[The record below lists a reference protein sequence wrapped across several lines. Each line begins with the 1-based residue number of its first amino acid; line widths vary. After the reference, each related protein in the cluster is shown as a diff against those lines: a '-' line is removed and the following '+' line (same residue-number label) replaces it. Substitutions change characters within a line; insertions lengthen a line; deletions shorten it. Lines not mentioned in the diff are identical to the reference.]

1 MNHIYRLCWNRTLK
15 AWVPAS
21 ELANNS
27 EGGARRHAIG
37 PRVLMLSL
45 LSVALGTT
53 GLAQAANAPGGG
65 QVISGSGQIQQSGN
79 VTTIQQNS
87 QMLSL
92 NWQNF
97 DIGSGQTVNFVQPG
111 ASSIAVNRIL
121 GNTASEI
128 DGHLN
133 ANGQVWLINP
143 NGVLFGQ
150 NAQVNVGGIVAST
163 LDLDDSTA
171 GSGTVRFAG
180 NGRGKVVNQGSITA
194 APGGYVALIGNDV
207 SNQGV
212 IRAQL
217 GTVALAGGTA
227 VTLTFKDNHLM
238 HLVVDENTVQSL
250 VENRQLIVADG
261 GNVLMTAGAC
271 ASLVASVVN
280 NTGTVQAHSVQDHDG
295 TITLL
300 GGMEAG
306 TVQVGGTIDA
316 SAPQGGD
323 GGKIETSAA
332 HFQLAGDA
340 NITAVAPQ
348 GKAGTWLVDPAD
360 LTIDSA
366 AANAISM
373 SLNGGTSVTETTSGS
388 DQSAGNG
395 DINVNAAINWNNA
408 AATLELDA
416 FRNINVN
423 AAVSGT
429 GGIVMNAASGTLT
442 IGSTGGLSAGTGATV
457 QAGKFVNNA
466 NAGAGALGSRWTLYS
481 VDPSLNT
488 LNGLTANF
496 IQYNA
501 TLGATLASAGNAL
514 VYSIAPTLQINSLTG
529 STSKVYD
536 GGTTALLN
544 GSNFA
549 STGLLGGDAIVS
561 ATGTYASSDAASG
574 INVTSPA
581 SMANFMLA
589 NNGVQVFG
597 YTLIGS
603 PVSAKIGQITP
614 KQLTAQIVG
623 NPTKV
628 YDGTTTA
635 TLSSSNYEIDGFV
648 GTQGATV
655 KQPSSIAYGGSD
667 AGTQAVNASFSVT
680 NFTANSGTNLS
691 NYLLPTTA
699 TGMGLITQ
707 APLLV
712 SGLLA
717 NNKVYDGT
725 NADSIVTGGAKLFGV
740 IAPDAGQVTLDT
752 SGVVGAFQQTG
763 VGNGLGVTL
772 SGFALSGGK
781 ASNYQLIAP
790 TNLTANITP
799 KALTI
804 DQVIANNK
812 TYDNTTS
819 ATLNTGNAVLDG
831 VVGSDNVTLN
841 SAGANAAFGQT
852 DAGTNLTVTSS
863 GFALAGGAAGNYTLI
878 QPTLLGNINP
888 ALLTIGMIGT
898 PEKTYDG
905 TNAVTLGS
913 GNFSISGFIGNQNAV
928 VSQSSASYATAN
940 AGSGITVT
948 ARLQPSDFTPDSGT
962 SMSNYTFAP
971 TVVGSNLGKI
981 DPLQLS
987 GLIVNNPS
995 KVYDGTPVAALGAS
1009 NLQLTG
1015 FIPGQSITAN
1025 FSGTVAG
1032 TYDNPNAGARG
1043 VTAGVLPAADFAA
1056 GSGTLLSNY
1065 ILPSIWTGS
1074 GSITPAPLT
1083 GAFVLNAGIV
1093 DASKVYD
1100 GTTGIILNS
1109 ANFTLSGFVN
1119 NDSAV
1124 VNDGIHASFGQKDVG
1139 TNIPLSAQLAI
1150 TDLTGTNGTTQQEL
1164 SNYQIVNPVLGVGN
1178 ITPRQLLV
1186 SIVGN
1191 PTKVYNGS
1199 TDVALNSSNF
1209 QITGWATGEGGSI
1222 NPSATSGYDAPDAGA
1237 RTVSAALTPGNYL
1250 VNSGTSLSNYSI
1262 ASSAVGAGTINQ
1274 APLFITGIFATNR
1287 SYDTTTADSLN
1298 MANIGLA
1305 GLVDTDAGDA
1315 SKVALN
1321 LSQVAA
1327 NFTQA
1332 NVGNGLTVNA
1342 TGFQI
1347 TGSESANYLLQPVNG
1362 LVANITRAVLTLSG
1376 VTANDKTYDGNTS
1389 ASLNIAGNAAL
1400 HGVFAGDTVGFDG
1413 SAAGGQ
1419 FVTANAG
1426 NNLGVGVSG
1435 FALNGASSGNY
1446 QLTQP
1451 QGLAAD
1457 INPKQLIATIIGSP
1471 TKVYDGTDSATLTA
1485 ADYDL
1490 VGFVGSD
1497 GASIPQ
1503 SATANYVTKN
1513 VGTGLGVVSTLVT
1526 SDFLANSGTNL
1537 TNYVL
1542 PTTGSGNNGI
1552 IQPKVINLT
1561 GTRVYDGTL
1570 VADGSLFGV
1579 LQGVNGETLG
1589 VAGSGS
1595 LATKNVGEQWSFT
1608 SLGSLALTNGGNG
1621 GLGSNY
1627 TLAGGIDWVTITP
1640 RQITASF
1647 LASDK
1652 TYDATVNDVLSGA
1665 TLETA
1670 NGNRGLIA
1678 GDDVSLNNTASGH
1691 FSDKNVGT
1699 GKTVT
1704 GDMSIG
1710 GNDAGNYVFTNGTSS
1725 ATISALHITVS
1736 ATGKDKVYDA
1746 TTADAGATVQSA
1758 GVIGG
1763 DTVNFGFG
1771 SATFDDKNVASNKTV
1786 TVTGV
1791 NKTGADAGNYVV
1803 DNTTLTTTAAITPYV
1818 VNLNGTRVY
1827 DGTTTADAS
1836 TFNGGVVNGVNGET
1850 LQLSGSFQLGIKDAT
1865 TISWHNGLGMSLGN
1879 GSNGGLSSNY
1889 TLDGGFDV
1897 YDITQRSLTA
1907 SFVANGKTYDGN
1919 TNAVLANALLEAA
1932 NGNRGLIAGDD
1943 VTLTNAT
1950 AGTFDNKNVGTNKTV
1965 TGNMGISGG
1974 DAGNYIFTNGSA
1986 LADIG
1991 KRALSVGAA
2000 GATKVYDGTTNDPGL
2015 TYTSNAIAG
2024 DNLII
2029 SSTSIAFTDKN
2040 VGTGKTINVG
2050 GIAINGTDAGNYD
2063 LQNNS
2068 TTTTANITPYTID
2081 LHASRVY
2088 DGNIDVAS
2096 TLFGSSGLLNGVNG
2110 EQLLLV
2116 GDSSVADKKVA
2127 NGKVFNGAGDMAL
2140 DGVNGSLGSNYQIGS
2155 STLDITPLAI
2165 TGSITADNKVYDATA
2180 AAVTHGSLSG
2190 VLAGDTVGFD
2200 TSGTFSDKN
2209 VNNGKVVSLSS
2220 SLNGADAGNYTYT
2233 ANTTTTANITP
2244 LAITVAATVADK
2256 VYDTTT
2262 GAFVTSL
2269 TSNGVLGSD
2278 AISFTA
2284 AAADFS
2290 DANAAG
2296 GKDVTVIGI
2305 AKSGTDANNYTINST
2320 ALTHA
2325 AITPVVLDLSG
2336 TRVYDGTTGADAG
2349 AFGAN
2354 GVLTGIAGQT
2364 INLVGGGQVNDKNV
2378 GQNKLLTGLGTL
2390 ALQDG
2395 GNGGLAQNYTLMGGN
2410 DSLTITPKGIDVTA
2424 AAANKVYDTTAGA
2437 SVTSLSSS
2445 GLIGNDD
2452 VSFGFATSNFSDA
2465 NAANGKTV
2473 TVTGLTASGGDAGNY
2488 TLNSTTATTFASITP
2503 YVLDLHG
2510 TRVYDGSLNAD
2521 ASQFGNNGVLDG
2533 LNGETLDLNGTGH
2546 VGDKNV
2552 GTSKTVVD
2560 LGTLALSNGGNGGL
2574 ASNYLLA
2581 GGVDL
2586 FDITPK
2592 TVAVTATA
2600 ANKVYDTT
2608 TGATVTSLSSA
2619 DVLAGDTV
2627 NFGYGAS
2634 NFADANAAHGKTVT
2648 VTGLTTS
2655 GADAGNYVLVGTT
2668 TTTQADITPYVLDL
2682 NGTRVYDATVNANAG
2697 LFGNNGVLS
2706 GLNGETVNLSGT
2718 GHVGNKN
2725 VGSNK
2730 VFADLG
2736 TLALA
2741 DGSNGGLAGNY
2752 TLSGGSDLLSITPKA
2767 LGAVAVANDRVY
2779 DGTTVVSLSGAGL
2792 VGLLHGDQVTLNN
2805 DTQGTLQDKNVGSG
2819 KAVTTDMT
2827 IAGADAG
2834 NYTFTTAA
2842 GLTAN
2847 VTPKL
2852 IGVAATAANKVYD
2865 TTAGATV
2872 TSLGS
2877 AGVLAG
2883 DTVSFA
2889 YGSATFSDANAATGK
2904 TVTVVGLTAG
2914 GADAGNYALSS
2925 TSTSTQA
2932 NITPYVLSLTG
2943 TRVYDGTVA
2952 ADAGLFGHDGVLS
2965 GLQGQTVNLSGAGHV
2980 GDKNVGN
2987 HKAFADLGS
2996 LALADGDNGG
3006 LASNYTLAG
3015 GTDVLSITPMAITVT
3030 ATGSN
3035 KMFDGSTRDQ
3045 VILGSGGVLP
3055 GDTLQF
3061 ADGAANF
3068 QNPNVGDGK
3077 PVMVTG
3083 IQLSGADAANYTLTS
3098 TTAMTDAD
3106 ITGARPS
3113 AFGIGDGVLAQQQ
3126 SVLGPSELATPYGLA
3141 DQDTVGA
3148 HTGNKKR
3155 QHEPLERNRSRDDF
3169 TSGMALRVVD
3179 GGVRMPVQALP

>member
-1 MNHIYRLCWNRTLK
+1 MNHIYRLCWNRTLN

-21 ELANNS
+21 ELAKNG
-27 EGGARRHAIG
+27 EGGVRRHAMG

-87 QMLSL
+87 QVLSL

-163 LDLDDSTA
+163 LDLDDSTP

-180 NGRGKVVNQGSITA
+180 NGRGKVVNQGSIST

-217 GTVALAGGTA
+217 GAVALAGGTA

-261 GNVLMTAGAC
+261 GNVLMTAGAR

-280 NTGTVQAHSVQDHDG
+280 NSGTVQAHSVQDHDG

-366 AANAISM
+366 AANTISM

-395 DINVNAAINWNNA
+395 DINVNAAISWNNA

-416 FRNINVN
+416 FHNINVN

-466 NAGAGALGSRWTLYS
+466 NAGASALGSRWTLYS
-481 VDPSLNT
+481 VNPTLNT

-561 ATGTYASSDAASG
+561 ATGTYASTDVASG

-589 NNGVQVFG
+589 DNGVQVFG

-603 PVSAKIGQITP
+603 PVSARIGQITP

-635 TLSSSNYEIDGFV
+635 TLSSSNYEIDGFI
-648 GTQGATV
+648 GTQGAAV

-667 AGTQAVNASFSVT
+667 AGTQAVNASFSIT

-717 NNKVYDGT
+717 NSKVYDGT
-725 NADSIVTGGAKLFGV
+725 TADSIVTGGAKLFGV

-752 SGVVGAFQQTG
+752 SGVVGAFQQTD

-772 SGFALSGGK
+772 SGFVLSGGK

-812 TYDNTTS
+812 TYDTTTS

-841 SAGANAAFGQT
+841 TAGANAAFGQT
-852 DAGTNLTVTSS
+852 DAGTNLAVTSS
-863 GFALAGGAAGNYTLI
+863 GFALAGGAAGNYSLV

-888 ALLTIGMIGT
+888 ALLTISMIGT

-905 TNAVTLGS
+905 TNAVNLGS

-940 AGSGITVT
+940 AGGGITVT

-995 KVYDGTPVAALGAS
+995 KVFDGTPVAALGAS

-1032 TYDNPNAGARG
+1032 AYDNPNAGARG

-1065 ILPSIWTGS
+1065 ILPTTWTGS

-1083 GAFVLNAGIV
+1083 GRLLNAGIV

-1100 GTTGIILNS
+1100 GTTDIILNG
-1109 ANFTLSGFVN
+1109 ANFTLSGFIN

-1124 VNDGIHASFGQKDVG
+1124 VNDGILANFGQKDVG

-1150 TDLTGTNGTTQQEL
+1150 GNLTGTNGTTQQEL

-1199 TDVALNSSNF
+1199 TNVALNSSNF

-1250 VNSGTSLSNYSI
+1250 VSSGTSLSNYSI
-1262 ASSAVGAGTINQ
+1262 ASSAVGTGTINQ

-1287 SYDTTTADSLN
+1287 SYDTTTTDTLN
-1298 MANIGLA
+1298 TANVGLA
-1305 GLVDTDAGDA
+1305 GLVDTDVGDA

-1321 LSQVAA
+1321 LSQVTA

-1342 TGFQI
+1342 AGFQI

-1362 LVANITRAVLTLSG
+1362 LVANISRAVLTLSG

-1435 FALNGASSGNY
+1435 FALNGSSSGNY

-1595 LATKNVGEQWSFT
+1595 LATKIVGEQWSFT

-1647 LASDK
+1647 LATDK

-1678 GDDVSLNNTASGH
+1678 GDDVSLNNTTSGH

-1710 GNDAGNYVFTNGTSS
+1710 GNDASNYVFTNGTSS
-1725 ATISALHITVS
+1725 AAISALHITVS

-1771 SATFDDKNVASNKTV
+1771 SATFDDKNVGSTKTV

-1919 TNAVLANALLEAA
+1919 TNAVLANALLETA

-1950 AGTFDNKNVGTNKTV
+1950 AGTFDNKNVGTGKTV

-1974 DAGNYIFTNGSA
+1974 DAGNYIFTNGTA

-1991 KRALSVGAA
+1991 KLALSVGAA
-2000 GATKVYDGTTNDPGL
+2000 GANKVYDGTTDDPGL

-2024 DNLII
+2024 DNLTI

-2040 VGTGKTINVG
+2040 VGTGTTINVG
-2050 GIAINGTDAGNYD
+2050 GIAINGADAGNYD
-2063 LQNNS
+2063 LQNSS
-2068 TTTTANITPYTID
+2068 TTTTANITPYTIN
-2081 LHASRVY
+2081 LHGSRVY
-2088 DGNIDVAS
+2088 DGNTDVAS
-2096 TLFGSSGLLNGVNG
+2096 TSFGSSGLLNGVNG
-2110 EQLLLV
+2110 EQLLLI
-2116 GDSSVADKKVA
+2116 GDSNVADKKVA
-2127 NGKVFNGAGDMAL
+2127 NGKVFNGAVDMAF

-2165 TGSITADNKVYDATA
+2165 TGSITAGNKVYDATTTA
-2180 AAVTHGSLSG
+2180 ITQGTLTG
-2190 VLAGDTVGFD
+2190 VLAGDTVGFE

-2209 VNNGKVVSLSS
+2209 ANNGKTVSLSS
-2220 SLNGADAGNYTYT
+2220 SLDGADAGNYTFT

-2244 LAITVAATVADK
+2244 LAITVGAMVANK

-2262 GAFVTSL
+2262 TANITSL

-2278 AISFTA
+2278 VVSFTA
-2284 AAADFS
+2284 TSAQFS
-2290 DANAAG
+2290 DANAAA
-2296 GKDVTVIGI
+2296 GKDVSVSGI
-2305 AKSGTDANNYTINST
+2305 NKSGADAGNYTINST

-2325 AITPVVLDLSG
+2325 DITPVVLDLSG
-2336 TRVYDGTTGADAG
+2336 SRIYDGGNGADAG
-2349 AFGAN
+2349 LFGPN
-2354 GVLTGIAGQT
+2354 GVLNGIAGQT
-2364 INLVGGGQVNDKNV
+2364 INLVGSGQVVDRNV
-2378 GQNKLLTGLGTL
+2378 GQNKLFTSLGTL

-2395 GNGGLAQNYTLMGGN
+2395 GSGGLAQNYTLMGGN
-2410 DSLTITPKGIDVTA
+2410 DSLTITPKNIDVTA
-2424 AAANKVYDTTAGA
+2424 MAGSKIYDTTAGA
-2437 SVTSLSSS
+2437 TVTSLSSG
-2445 GLIGNDD
+2445 GLIGHDD
-2452 VSFGFATSNFSDA
+2452 VSFSYLGSSFSDA
-2465 NAANGKTV
+2465 NAATNKTV
-2473 TVTGLTASGGDAGNY
+2473 TITGVTAGGADAGNY
-2488 TLNSTTATTFASITP
+2488 ALNSTTVTTLADITP
-2503 YVLDLHG
+2503 YVLDIHG
-2510 TRVYDGSLNAD
+2510 TRVYDGSVNVD
-2521 ASQFGNNGVLDG
+2521 GSTFGNQGVLDG
-2533 LNGETLDLNGTGH
+2533 LNGQTLDLNGTGH

-2552 GTSKTVVD
+2552 GNKTLAD
-2560 LGTLALSNGGNGGL
+2560 LGTLTLSDGGNGGL
-2574 ASNYLLA
+2574 ASNYTLQ
-2581 GGVDL
+2581 GGNDS
-2586 FDITPK
+2586 FSITPK
-2592 TVAVTATA
+2592 TIAVTATA

-2608 TGATVTSLSSA
+2608 TAATVTSLSSA
-2619 DVLAGDTV
+2619 DVLSGDVV
-2627 NFGYGAS
+2627 NFANGS
-2634 NFADANAAHGKTVT
+2634 SDFSDANAANGKTVT
-2648 VTGLTTS
+2648 VAGLTAT
-2655 GADAGNYVLVGTT
+2655 GADAGNYVLANTT
-2668 TTTQADITPYVLDL
+2668 TTTLANITPYVLNL
-2682 NGTRVYDATVNANAG
+2682 SGTRVYDGTVNANAS
-2697 LFGNNGVLS
+2697 LFGNNGSLS
-2706 GLNGETVNLSGT
+2706 GLNGETVDVSGT
-2718 GHVGNKN
+2718 GHAADKN
-2725 VGSNK
+2725 VGNNK
-2730 VFADLG
+2730 AFADLG

-2741 DGSNGGLAGNY
+2741 DGSNGGLASNY
-2752 TLSGGSDLLSITPKA
+2752 TLTGGADALSITPKA
-2767 LGAVAVANDRVY
+2767 LGAIAVANDRSY
-2779 DGTTVVSLSGAGL
+2779 DGSTVVGLSGASL
-2792 VGLLHGDQVTLNN
+2792 VGLVSGDHVTLNN
-2805 DTQGTLQDKNVGSG
+2805 DTQGTLQNKNVGNG
-2819 KAVTTDMT
+2819 KAVTTAMS

-2834 NYTFTTAA
+2834 NYTFTTAT
-2842 GLTAN
+2842 GLTAD

-2852 IGVAATAANKVYD
+2852 IDVAAIAANKMYD
-2865 TTAGATV
+2865 TNTGATV
-2872 TSLGS
+2872 TSLSS
-2877 AGVLAG
+2877 AGVVAG
-2883 DTVSFA
+2883 DTVNFGFA
-2889 YGSATFSDANAATGK
+2889 SAQFADANAANGK
-2904 TVTVVGLTAG
+2904 TVTVNGLITG
-2914 GADAGNYALSS
+2914 GTDAGNYALNS
-2925 TSTSTQA
+2925 TSINTLA
-2932 NITPYVLSLTG
+2932 NITPYVLSLSG
-2943 TRVYDGTVA
+2943 TRVYDGSVNA
-2952 ADAGLFGHDGVLS
+2952 VAGLFGSNGVLS
-2965 GLQGQTVNLSGAGHV
+2965 GLNGETVELSGTGHV

-2987 HKAFADLGS
+2987 HKAFVDLGS
-2996 LALADGDNGG
+2996 LSLSNGDKGG

-3015 GTDVLSITPMAITVT
+3015 GSDVLSITPMAITVT

-3035 KMFDGSTRDQ
+3035 KMFDGNTRDQ
-3045 VILGSGGVLP
+3045 VTLGSGGVLS

-3061 ADGAANF
+3061 AEGAANF

-3083 IQLSGADAANYTLTS
+3083 IQLSGSDAANYALTS
-3098 TTAMTDAD
+3098 TTVVTDAD

-3126 SVLGPSELATPYGLA
+3126 SVVGSSVLATPYGLA
-3141 DQDTVGA
+3141 DQETVGA
-3148 HTGNKKR
+3148 DTGNKKR
-3155 QHEPLERNRSRDDF
+3155 QHEPLERNRSRDHF

>member
-1 MNHIYRLCWNRTLK
+1 MNHIYRLCWNRTLN

-21 ELANNS
+21 ELAKNS
-27 EGGARRHAIG
+27 DGGVRRHTMG

-87 QMLSL
+87 QVLSL

-180 NGRGKVVNQGSITA
+180 NGCGKVVNQGSIST

-261 GNVLMTAGAC
+261 GNVLMTAGAR

-280 NTGTVQAHSVQDHDG
+280 NTGTVQAHSVQEHDG

-332 HFQLAGDA
+332 HFQLAGNA

-366 AANAISM
+366 AANTISM

-395 DINVNAAINWNNA
+395 DINVNAAISWNNA

-457 QAGKFVNNA
+457 QAGKFVNSA
-466 NAGAGALGSRWTLYS
+466 NAGASALGSRWTLYS
-481 VDPSLNT
+481 VNPTLNT

-561 ATGTYASSDAASG
+561 ATGTYASTDVASG

-635 TLSSSNYEIDGFV
+635 TLSSSNYEIDGFI

-667 AGTQAVNASFSVT
+667 AGTQAVNASFSIT

-725 NADSIVTGGAKLFGV
+725 TADSIVTGGAKLFGV

-752 SGVVGAFQQTG
+752 SGVVGAFQQTD

-772 SGFALSGGK
+772 SGFVLSGGK

-841 SAGANAAFGQT
+841 SAGAIAAFGQT
-852 DAGTNLTVTSS
+852 DAGTNLAVTSS
-863 GFALAGGAAGNYTLI
+863 GFALAGGAAGNYSLV

-905 TNAVTLGS
+905 TNAVNLGS

-940 AGSGITVT
+940 AGSGISVT

-962 SMSNYTFAP
+962 LMSNYTFAP
-971 TVVGSNLGKI
+971 TVVGSGLGKI
-981 DPLQLS
+981 DPLQLN

-995 KVYDGTPVAALGAS
+995 KVYDGTPVAALSAS

-1015 FIPGQSITAN
+1015 FLPGQGISAN

-1056 GSGTLLSNY
+1056 GNGTLLSNY
-1065 ILPSIWTGS
+1065 ILPTTWTGS

-1083 GAFVLNAGIV
+1083 GAFVLSAGIV

-1100 GTTGIILNS
+1100 GTTNIILNS

-1119 NDSAV
+1119 GDSAV
-1124 VNDGIHASFGQKDVG
+1124 VNDGIHGSFGQKDVG

-1164 SNYQIVNPVLGVGN
+1164 GNYQIVNPVLGLGN
-1178 ITPRQLLV
+1178 ITPKQLLV
-1186 SIVGN
+1186 SIIGN

-1199 TDVALNSSNF
+1199 TDVALNSGNF

-1250 VNSGTSLSNYSI
+1250 VSSGTSLSNYSI
-1262 ASSAVGAGTINQ
+1262 ASSAVGTGTINQ

-1435 FALNGASSGNY
+1435 FALNGSSSGNY

-1595 LATKNVGEQWSFT
+1595 LATKIVGEQWSFT

-1647 LASDK
+1647 LATDK

-1678 GDDVSLNNTASGH
+1678 GDDVSLNNTTSGH

-1710 GNDAGNYVFTNGTSS
+1710 GNDASNYVFTNGISS
-1725 ATISALHITVS
+1725 AAISALHITVS
-1736 ATGKDKVYDA
+1736 AAGKDKVYDA

-1771 SATFDDKNVASNKTV
+1771 SATFDDKNVGSNKTV

-1932 NGNRGLIAGDD
+1932 NGNRGLVAGDD

-1950 AGTFDNKNVGTNKTV
+1950 AGTFDNKNVGTGKTV

-1974 DAGNYIFTNGSA
+1974 DAGNYIFTNGTA

-1991 KRALSVGAA
+1991 KLALSVGAA
-2000 GATKVYDGTTNDPGL
+2000 GANKVYDGTTDDPGL

-2024 DNLII
+2024 DNLTI

-2040 VGTGKTINVG
+2040 VGTGTTINVG
-2050 GIAINGTDAGNYD
+2050 GIAINGADAGNYD
-2063 LQNNS
+2063 LQNSS
-2068 TTTTANITPYTID
+2068 TTTTANITPYTIN
-2081 LHASRVY
+2081 LHGSRVY
-2088 DGNIDVAS
+2088 DGNTDVAPTS
-2096 TLFGSSGLLNGVNG
+2096 FGSSGLLNGVNG
-2110 EQLLLV
+2110 EQLLLI
-2116 GDSSVADKKVA
+2116 GDSNVADKKVA
-2127 NGKVFNGAGDMAL
+2127 NGKVFNGAVDMAF

-2165 TGSITADNKVYDATA
+2165 TGSITAGNKVYDATTTA
-2180 AAVTHGSLSG
+2180 ITQGTLTG
-2190 VLAGDTVGFD
+2190 VLAGDTVGFE

-2209 VNNGKVVSLSS
+2209 ANNGKTVSLSS
-2220 SLNGADAGNYTYT
+2220 SLDGADAGNYTFT

-2244 LAITVAATVADK
+2244 LAITVGAMVANK

-2262 GAFVTSL
+2262 TANITSL

-2278 AISFTA
+2278 VVSFTA
-2284 AAADFS
+2284 TSAQFS
-2290 DANAAG
+2290 DANAAA
-2296 GKDVTVIGI
+2296 GKDVSVSGI
-2305 AKSGTDANNYTINST
+2305 NKSGADAGNYTINST

-2325 AITPVVLDLSG
+2325 DITPVVLDLSG
-2336 TRVYDGTTGADAG
+2336 TRIYDGGNGADAG
-2349 AFGAN
+2349 LFGAN
-2354 GVLTGIAGQT
+2354 GVLNGIAGQT
-2364 INLVGGGQVNDKNV
+2364 INLVGSGQVVDKNV
-2378 GQNKLLTGLGTL
+2378 GQNKLFTSLGTL

-2395 GNGGLAQNYTLMGGN
+2395 GSGGLAQNYTLMGGN
-2410 DSLTITPKGIDVTA
+2410 DSLTITPKNIDVTA
-2424 AAANKVYDTTAGA
+2424 MAGSKIYDTTAGA
-2437 SVTSLSSS
+2437 TVTSLSSG
-2445 GLIGNDD
+2445 GLIGHDD
-2452 VSFGFATSNFSDA
+2452 VSFSYLGSSFSDA
-2465 NAANGKTV
+2465 NAATNKTV
-2473 TVTGLTASGGDAGNY
+2473 TITGVTAGGADAGNY
-2488 TLNSTTATTFASITP
+2488 ALNSTTVTTLADITP
-2503 YVLDLHG
+2503 YVLDIHG
-2510 TRVYDGSLNAD
+2510 TRVYDGSVNVD
-2521 ASQFGNNGVLDG
+2521 GGTFGNQGVLDG
-2533 LNGETLDLNGTGH
+2533 LNGQTLDLNGTGH

-2552 GTSKTVVD
+2552 GNKTLAD
-2560 LGTLALSNGGNGGL
+2560 LGTLTLSDGGNGGL
-2574 ASNYLLA
+2574 ASNYTLQ
-2581 GGVDL
+2581 GGTDS
-2586 FDITPK
+2586 FSITPK
-2592 TVAVTATA
+2592 TIAVTATA
-2600 ANKVYDTT
+2600 ANKAYDTT
-2608 TGATVTSLSSA
+2608 TAATVTSLSSA
-2619 DVLAGDTV
+2619 DVLSGDVV
-2627 NFGYGAS
+2627 NFANGS
-2634 NFADANAAHGKTVT
+2634 SDFSDANAANGKTVT
-2648 VTGLTTS
+2648 VAGLTAT
-2655 GADAGNYVLVGTT
+2655 GADAGNYVLANTT
-2668 TTTQADITPYVLDL
+2668 TTTLANITPYVLNL
-2682 NGTRVYDATVNANAG
+2682 SGTRVYDGTVNANAS
-2697 LFGNNGVLS
+2697 LFGNNGSLS
-2706 GLNGETVNLSGT
+2706 GLNGETVDVSGT
-2718 GHVGNKN
+2718 GHAADKNVGNK
-2725 VGSNK
+2725 K
-2730 VFADLG
+2730 AFADLG

-2741 DGSNGGLAGNY
+2741 DGSNGGLASNY
-2752 TLSGGSDLLSITPKA
+2752 TLTGGADTLSITPKA
-2767 LGAVAVANDRVY
+2767 LGAIAVANDRSY
-2779 DGTTVVSLSGAGL
+2779 DGSTVVGLSGASL
-2792 VGLLHGDQVTLNN
+2792 VGLVSGDHVTLNN
-2805 DTQGTLQDKNVGSG
+2805 DTQGTLQNKNVGNG
-2819 KAVTTDMT
+2819 KAVTTAMS

-2834 NYTFTTAA
+2834 NYTFTTAT
-2842 GLTAN
+2842 GLTAD

-2852 IGVAATAANKVYD
+2852 IDVAAIAANKMYD
-2865 TTAGATV
+2865 TNTGATV
-2872 TSLGS
+2872 TSLSS
-2877 AGVLAG
+2877 AGVVAG
-2883 DTVSFA
+2883 DQVNFGFA
-2889 YGSATFSDANAATGK
+2889 SAQFADANAANGK
-2904 TVTVVGLTAG
+2904 TVTVNGLITG
-2914 GADAGNYALSS
+2914 GTDAGNYALNS
-2925 TSTSTQA
+2925 TSINTLA
-2932 NITPYVLSLTG
+2932 NITPYVLSLSG
-2943 TRVYDGTVA
+2943 TRVYDGSVNA
-2952 ADAGLFGHDGVLS
+2952 VAGLFGSNGVLS
-2965 GLQGQTVNLSGAGHV
+2965 GLNGETVELSGTGHV

-2987 HKAFADLGS
+2987 HKAFVDLGS
-2996 LALADGDNGG
+2996 LSLSNGDNGG

-3015 GTDVLSITPMAITVT
+3015 GSDVLSITPMAITVT

-3035 KMFDGSTRDQ
+3035 KMFDGNTRDQ
-3045 VILGSGGVLP
+3045 VTLGSGGVLS

-3061 ADGAANF
+3061 AEGAANF

-3083 IQLSGADAANYTLTS
+3083 IQLSGSDAANYALTS
-3098 TTAMTDAD
+3098 TTVVTDAD

-3126 SVLGPSELATPYGLA
+3126 SVVGSSVLATPYGLA
-3141 DQDTVGA
+3141 DQETVGA
-3148 HTGNKKR
+3148 DTGNKKR
-3155 QHEPLERNRSRDDF
+3155 QHEPLERNRSRDHF